1 MIRLASPV
9 IPPAWCRAAAAA
21 CLAAACL
28 SIAGCEP
35 ATAPPPRAQP
45 AAKVAHDHAGHDH
58 AAHDDGGKDHAGHEH
73 AEPAGQGGHK
83 HPETLAAGLAELEST
98 WAEVKTAL
106 AAGEH
111 EKADDRVHMVGH
123 LIEDLE
129 GLLAKAKPAADAEA
143 AGKKALEE
151 IFSCFDT
158 LDAAVHEGPEAIKK
172 VDVESL
178 GGRIGEAVKSLK
190 EIAR

>member
-1 MIRLASPV
+1 MIRFPV
-9 IPPAWCRAAAAA
+9 FTSIFPAIVPA

-28 SIAGCEP
+28 AVAGCEP
-35 ATAPPPRAQP
+35 APAPTPRAQP
-45 AAKVAHDHAGHDH
+45 AVHDHAGHAGHADHDH
-58 AAHDDGGKDHAGHEH
+58 AAE
-73 AEPAGQGGHK
+73 GGHK
-83 HPETLAAGLAELEST
+83 HPETLAAGLAELETT
-98 WAEVKTAL
+98 WAEVKSAL

-123 LIEDLE
+123 LLEDLE
-129 GLLAKAKPAADAEA
+129 GLLAKATPAAEAEA

-151 IFSCFDT
+151 IFACFDT

-172 VDVESL
+172 VDMESL

-190 EIAR
+190 ELAK

>member
-1 MIRLASPV
+1 MIRFPV
-9 IPPAWCRAAAAA
+9 FTSIFPAILPA

-28 SIAGCEP
+28 AIAGCEP
-35 ATAPPPRAQP
+35 APAPQPRAQP
-45 AAKVAHDHAGHDH
+45 AAHGHADHAGHAGHDH
-58 AAHDDGGKDHAGHEH
+58 ASPAAEGGHE
-73 AEPAGQGGHK
+73 
-83 HPETLAAGLAELEST
+83 HPETLAAGLTELETT
-98 WAEVKTAL
+98 WAEVKSAL

-123 LIEDLE
+123 LLEDLE